1 MVRPG
6 YMQTEV
12 GVIPEDWRIV
22 ALEDVA
28 VSGGLVRG
36 PFGGALKKEFFVKNG
51 YKVYEQKNAIYG
63 SAELGGYS
71 IDSKKYRELE
81 RFRVEP
87 GDFIVSC
94 SGTIGSI
101 YRVPAN
107 APEGIIN
114 QALLKMSLN
123 PNEIEPRYFLAV
135 FRSGPFQDRIK
146 ESSHGGAM
154 HNLVGME
161 TFRKT
166 PLQLPPTKAEQ
177 EAIAG
182 VLSDADALIESL
194 ENLIAKKRQIKQG
207 AMQELLTGKTRL
219 PGFESTPGYKQT
231 EVGVIPEDWRA
242 ALLDTIA
249 SVTSGKRL
257 PLGESLVAEETPH
270 PYIRVVDMRPGTVSL
285 SDIKFVPTHV
295 FPKIKQYRIY
305 EDDIFISVAGTLG
318 IVGRIPTRLSGAN
331 LTENADRITD
341 ITCSQEYLLH
351 ALMSG
356 PIQRNIGSIRT
367 VGAQPKL
374 ALGKIRKF
382 VIPLPPTKAE
392 QEAIAAIL
400 SDMDAEITAL
410 KTKLVKARQIKQSEK
425 NHSLSHCGS

>member
-6 YMQTEV
+6 YKQTEI
-12 GVIPEDWRIV
+12 GVFPEDWRIV

-36 PFGGALKKEFFVKNG
+36 PFGGALKKESFVKNG
-51 YKVYEQKNAIYG
+51 YKIYEQKNAIYG
-63 SAELGGYS
+63 SAELGDYS

-123 PNEIEPRYFLAV
+123 PKKIKPRYFLAV
-135 FRSGPFQDRIK
+135 FRSEPFQGRIK

-166 PLQLPPTKAEQ
+166 PLPLPPTKVEQ

-194 ENLIAKKRQIKQG
+194 DALIAKKRQIKQG
-207 AMQELLTGKTRL
+207 AMEELLTGKTRL
-219 PGFESTPGYKQT
+219 PGFSGEWNLKPLDNLAKIVMGQSPSSKHYNDKGTGLPLIQGNGDISGRQTIRRVFTT
-231 EVGVIPEDWRA
+231 EVTRLGLSGDILMSVRAPVGEISRATFDVCLGRGVCAIRYANDFLFHALIAKEPAWA
-242 ALLDTIA
+242 ALSKGSTFDSVNSADVKAFEVAVPRDESEQIAIA
-249 SVTSGKRL
+249 SV
-257 PLGESLVAEETPH
+257 
-270 PYIRVVDMRPGTVSL
+270 
-285 SDIKFVPTHV
+285 
-295 FPKIKQYRIY
+295 
-305 EDDIFISVAGTLG
+305 
-318 IVGRIPTRLSGAN
+318 
-331 LTENADRITD
+331 
-341 ITCSQEYLLH
+341 
-351 ALMSG
+351 
-356 PIQRNIGSIRT
+356 
-367 VGAQPKL
+367 
-374 ALGKIRKF
+374 
-382 VIPLPPTKAE
+382 
-392 QEAIAAIL
+392 L

-410 KTKLVKARQIKQSEK
+410 ETKLAKARQIKQGMMQELLTGRIRLISGELK
-425 NHSLSHCGS
+425 MENGE